1 MATKSRLARRLQ
13 NVAGFADPR
22 VELEQYRTPSE
33 LAAHLVH
40 TADLQGDIAGQTVLD
55 LGCGTGMLT
64 LAAGFRGPDRVV
76 GVDIDPAALSTARKN
91 ASRVDPPTPVAWVRA
106 DATRPGL
113 CADGATVLANPPF
126 GAQDGN
132 RHADR
137 RFLETA
143 ARLADV
149 SYTVHNAGS
158 QSFLEAFAA
167 DHGGRVTHAYAAAF
181 DLPRS
186 FDFHEDDRRTID
198 VEVVRIDWTR

>member
-13 NVAGFADPR
+13 DVAGFADPR
-22 VELEQYRTPSE
+22 VDLEQYRTPSE
-33 LAAHLVH
+33 LAAQLVH
-40 TADLQGDIAGQTVLD
+40 TADLQGDVAGRTVLD
-55 LGCGTGMLT
+55 LGCGTGILA
-64 LAAGFRGPDRVV
+64 LAAGFRGPDQIV
-76 GVDIDPAALSTARKN
+76 GIDIGPGGAVDRPRERAPGRPAA
-91 ASRVDPPTPVAWVRA
+91 PVAWVRG
-106 DATRPGL
+106 DATRGGL
-113 CADGATVLANPPF
+113 CVDGATVLANPPF

-137 RFLETA
+137 RFLETT
-143 ARLADV
+143 ARLASV

-181 DLPRS
+181 DLPNS
-186 FDFHEDDRRTID
+186 FAFHREQRRTID